1 MINHIVLF
9 KIKKDV
15 EKVLVELME
24 AKFLRL
30 KEKISEIKEIS
41 GGKNISFEEKDKGYT
56 KGYSLIFNNEEDV
69 KNYVNSSEHLD
80 FVNDYVKPI
89 TEDVIV
95 FDYEVK

>member
-1 MINHIVLF
+1 MINHIILF

-24 AKFLRL
+24 ANFLGL
-30 KEKISEIKEIS
+30 KEKIPEIKKIS
-41 GGKNISFEEKDKGYT
+41 GGKNISLEEKDKGYT

-69 KNYVNSSEHLD
+69 KNYVNSSEHSD
-80 FVNDYVKPI
+80 FVNNFIRPI

-95 FDYEVK
+95 FDYEIK